1 MQRKILLSF
10 MLLWA
15 MLTIGIGSAFA
26 QNERTVT
33 GVVKDDTGETLPSA
47 TIQIKGT
54 TKGTITDF
62 DGKYSIT
69 VPSAETILVYSYIGM
84 EGKEITV
91 GSQTVI
97 DIVLGSSKTLKD
109 VVITSF
115 GIEEDK
121 KTLGYALQTVD
132 SKPLVNSREA
142 NIVNALAGKVAGV
155 QINSSGGQAGSSSRI
170 TIRGQNSITG
180 NSQPLFVVDGIPID
194 NSQTNPSTSF
204 NDSDG
209 DLLFTGAGTNRAVDL
224 DPNIVESI
232 SVLKGAAATAVWGAR
247 GANGVILV
255 TTKKGKK
262 GRPQVT
268 LSSSLILD
276 DAIIRGYQDQFL
288 QGSQGRF
295 YNGLPEGEGGYSEPT
310 GKNGQQIGAS
320 WGPNKNNVSD
330 SVLKYVGQPK
340 TYDPRAD
347 FFRLGQIYDNTVSIS
362 GGFKENY
369 TYRVSYSN
377 RSQQGIAPG
386 NNLNR
391 NNVSIALGG
400 QINKKL
406 SFQGTLNYVNTK
418 IRRLAEGNTASA
430 YMFNLA
436 SWPIS
441 SDITNYLRADGVTPF
456 GYREDVNN
464 PLWLI
469 DNNSFTS
476 NTNRIISSLSVNY
489 KLSSW
494 LTLTNRFGVDTY
506 SDDQGQQT
514 NVGTIGRVEG
524 RMFTGTAKSNQ
535 FDNNLILTANKQL
548 NDNFEFW
555 GTLGHN
561 VNVRNFDQTTLR
573 GIGLGEKDDYDYNN
587 VKQKINILPSISDI
601 RSTSVY
607 AVAKLGYKELFYVEA
622 TARNDWFSTLE
633 PGKRAVLYPSIS
645 TNTILS
651 ELIPALPKSII
662 SYWGVRASYAQ
673 AGNAAQPY
681 STRQLYNRSAP
692 SDATRGSIAVPTQ
705 GQTGFG
711 ISGRKADPNLTHELK
726 SEFEVGTDIKLFK
739 GTLRADIVY
748 YNSRI
753 KNQIVNAQ
761 VSSAS
766 GFSESIINGGTI
778 RNKGVEMMITADVFK
793 LLKKSFPLNWEVS
806 VNYSRNRFALEDL
819 APGISSIY
827 LGGFIDPQIRV
838 DKKYGYGVIWGT
850 RLARNDAG
858 QILIDSRSGLPKL
871 ADDLGP
877 IGNTM
882 PKWLGSIRNTLTY
895 KGISLTA
902 FFDGRFGGDI
912 MNLDLNY
919 TTNAGTAKITENRG
933 DVLIWEGVK
942 EDGTPNDIP
951 VITNQAY
958 YTGFLTSVSEL
969 FVEDASFV
977 KLRELT
983 LSYSFP
989 TKMISKLKLSSLS
1002 LSVTGR
1008 NLFIASNFSYFDP
1021 EGSLYGSGNAQGFY
1035 NGITPGTRSYAFGLN
1050 VGF

>member
-10 MLLWA
+10 TLLWA
-15 MLTIGIGSAFA
+15 MLTLGISSAFA
-26 QNERTVT
+26 QERTVT

-47 TIQIKGT
+47 TVQIKGT

-69 VPSAETILVYSYIGM
+69 VPSPETVLVYSYIGM
-84 EGKEITV
+84 EGKEVTV

-97 DIVLGSSKTLKD
+97 DVVLGSSKTLKD
-109 VVITSF
+109 VVVTSF

-132 SKPLVNSREA
+132 SEPLVNSREA
-142 NIVNALAGKVAGV
+142 NVVNALAGKVAGV
-155 QINSSGGQAGSSSRI
+155 QINSSGGQAGASSRI

-194 NSQTNPSTSF
+194 NSQTNPSTNF

-209 DLLFTGAGTNRAVDL
+209 SLLFTGAGANRAVDL
-224 DPNIVESI
+224 DPNIIESI

-262 GRPQVT
+262 GKPQVT
-268 LSSSLILD
+268 LSTALILD
-276 DAIIRGYQDQFL
+276 DAIVRGYQDQFL
-288 QGSQGRF
+288 QGTNERF
-295 YNGLPEGEGGYSEPT
+295 FNGLPEGEGGYAE
-310 GKNGQQIGAS
+310 GGGGNGQQIGAS
-320 WGPNKNNVSD
+320 WGPHKDNVSD
-330 SVLKYVGQPK
+330 TVLKYVGQPRV
-340 TYDPRAD
+340 YDPRAD
-347 FFRLGQIYDNTVSIS
+347 FFRLGQIYDNTVSVS
-362 GGFKENY
+362 GGFMENY

-377 RSQQGIAPG
+377 RNQQGIAPG

-391 NNVSIALGG
+391 HNVSLALGG
-400 QINKKL
+400 QINDKL

-436 SWPIS
+436 TWPIS
-441 SDITNYLRADGVTPF
+441 SDITNYIREDGVTPF

-476 NTNRIISSLSVNY
+476 NTNRLISSLNLNY
-489 KLSSW
+489 KLNSW
-494 LTLTNRFGVDTY
+494 LTLTNRFGIDTY

-514 NVGTIGRVEG
+514 NIGTIGRVEG
-524 RMFTGTAKSNQ
+524 RMFTATSKSNQ
-535 FDNNLILTANKQL
+535 IDNNLILTANKL
-548 NDNFEFW
+548 INDDIEVW

-561 VNVRNFDQTTLR
+561 VNIRTFDQETLR
-573 GIGLGEKDDYDYNN
+573 GIGLGEANDYSYEN
-587 VKQKINILPSISDI
+587 VQQQIDILPAISEI
-601 RSTSVY
+601 RSTSIY
-607 AVAKLGYKELFYVEA
+607 AVAKMGYKETFYVEL

-633 PGKRAVLYPSIS
+633 PGNRAVLYPSIS

-651 ELIPALPKSII
+651 ELIPALPQNII

-681 STRQLYNRSAP
+681 STRQLFRRSAP

-705 GQTGFG
+705 GQTGFE
-711 ISGRKADPNLTHELK
+711 ISATRADPDLTHELK
-726 SEFEVGTDIKLFK
+726 SEFEIGTDIKFFK

-748 YNSRI
+748 YNSQI
-753 KNQIVNAQ
+753 KNQIVNAE

-766 GFSESIINGGTI
+766 GFAQRIINGGTI
-778 RNKGVEMMITADVFK
+778 RNKGIEMMITADVFK
-793 LLKKSFPLNWEVS
+793 LLKKKFPLDWEIS
-806 VNYSRNRFALEDL
+806 VNYSKNIFALEEL

-838 DKKYGYGVIWGT
+838 DRNFGYGVIWGT
-850 RLARNDAG
+850 RLDRNEQG
-858 QILIDSRSGLPKL
+858 QILIDSRTGLPRV

-877 IGNTM
+877 IGNTL
-882 PKWLGSIRNTLTY
+882 PDWLGSIRNTLTY

-912 MNLDLNY
+912 MNLDLLY
-919 TTNAGTAKITENRG
+919 TTNSGTAKITENRG
-933 DVLIWEGVK
+933 DVLVWEGVK
-942 EDGTPNDIP
+942 EDGSPNDIP
-951 VITNQAY
+951 VITNQGY

-969 FVEDASFV
+969 FVEDGSFV

-983 LSYSFP
+983 LGYSFP
-989 TKMISKLKLSSLS
+989 AKLINKWKLSSLS
-1002 LSVTGR
+1002 VNVTGR

-1035 NGITPGTRSYAFGLN
+1035 NGITPGTRSYAFGIN